1 MALPINIE
9 SLINGNIVEWERLEF
24 KSGWNPNEIMHTI
37 TAFANDINNWGGGYI
52 IIGIEEKNG
61 RPLLPPKGIE
71 NDKIDEI
78 QKELL
83 NYCYQIKPNYF
94 PIVEPVMLN
103 NKNLLIIWVPGGE
116 NRPYTCPK
124 DFFSKK
130 KESAYYLRRF
140 ANTVKA
146 GETDKRELYQLA
158 GNIPYDDRINHKADI
173 ADIKTTLVKEFLYD
187 VKSDLYRTAS
197 DIDKEELCKKMN
209 IIDGSR
215 EYIKPKNI
223 GILMFNDNPQIFFP
237 MSQIEII
244 EFKEFESENSFTEK
258 IIKGPIHNQIR
269 EVLTYIGN
277 TIIKEKVIKVKNQ
290 AEAIRVFNYPYE
302 ALEFLKY

>member
-94 PIVEPVMLN
+94 PIVEPVMFN

-244 EFKEFESENSFTEK
+244 EFK
-258 IIKGPIHNQIR
+258 
-269 EVLTYIGN
+269 
-277 TIIKEKVIKVKNQ
+277 
-290 AEAIRVFNYPYE
+290 
-302 ALEFLKY
+302 

>member
-197 DIDKEELCKKMN
+197 DIDKEELCKK
-209 IIDGSR
+209 
-215 EYIKPKNI
+215 
-223 GILMFNDNPQIFFP
+223 
-237 MSQIEII
+237 
-244 EFKEFESENSFTEK
+244 
-258 IIKGPIHNQIR
+258 
-269 EVLTYIGN
+269 
-277 TIIKEKVIKVKNQ
+277 
-290 AEAIRVFNYPYE
+290 
-302 ALEFLKY
+302 